1 MFPDL
6 GLIRLADG
14 CHAIPVYSEEPRR
27 KIARGIGISRIDDR
41 RGCRDADCFLCV
53 TAAEAVEAADQAA
66 LFNAL
71 REGRAGALIRHAL
84 APGVGDP
91 AEFRIDDCATQR
103 NLSDEGR
110 EQARA
115 LGERLRAEGVAAA
128 SVYSSQWCRCLE
140 TARLLDLGEVQELPA
155 LNSFFNNRLRSERQT
170 ADLRSFLRAAPPSD
184 PVVLVTHQINIR
196 ALTGQATRSGEI
208 VVVALPPG
216 EQASVLGRI
225 PPPE

>member
-1 MFPDL
+1 MLPH
-6 GLIRLADG
+6 RLLVLLAWS
-14 CHAIPVYSEEPRR
+14 CLCWPESAI
-27 KIARGIGISRIDDR
+27 G
-41 RGCRDADCFLCV
+41 
-53 TAAEAVEAADQAA
+53 TDQEA
-66 LFNAL
+66 LFDAL
-71 REGRAGALIRHAL
+71 REGRAAALVRHAL

-91 AEFRIDDCATQR
+91 AEFRIDDCGTQR

-115 LGERLRAEGVAAA
+115 TGERLRAAGITAAR
-128 SVYSSQWCRCLE
+128 VYSSQWCRCLE

-155 LNSFFNNRLRSERQT
+155 LNSFFNNRSRSERQT

>member
-1 MFPDL
+1 MLPH
-6 GLIRLADG
+6 RLLVLLAWS
-14 CHAIPVYSEEPRR
+14 CLCWPESAI
-27 KIARGIGISRIDDR
+27 GTDQ
-41 RGCRDADCFLCV
+41 
-53 TAAEAVEAADQAA
+53 EAAFD
-66 LFNAL
+66 AL
-71 REGRAGALIRHAL
+71 REGRAAALVRHAL

-91 AEFRIDDCATQR
+91 AEFRIDDCGTQR

-115 LGERLRAEGVAAA
+115 TGERLRAAGITAAR
-128 SVYSSQWCRCLE
+128 VYSSQWCRCLE

-155 LNSFFNNRLRSERQT
+155 LNSFFNNRSRSERQT

>member
-1 MFPDL
+1 MPPVGFRSCL
-6 GLIRLADG
+6 LAWGLVALLA
-14 CHAIPVYSEEPRR
+14 APAP
-27 KIARGIGISRIDDR
+27 
-41 RGCRDADCFLCV
+41 
-53 TAAEAVEAADQAA
+53 AADQAA

-140 TARLLDLGEVQELPA
+140 TARLLDLGEVKELPA
-155 LNSFFNNRLRSERQT
+155 LNSFFNDRSKAEQQS
-170 ADLRSFLRAAPPSD
+170 DVLMSFLRAAPPSD
-184 PVVLVTHQINIR
+184 PLVLVTHQVNIR

-225 PPPE
+225 PPSQ

>member
-1 MFPDL
+1 MPPVGFRSCL
-6 GLIRLADG
+6 LAWGLVALLA
-14 CHAIPVYSEEPRR
+14 APAP
-27 KIARGIGISRIDDR
+27 
-41 RGCRDADCFLCV
+41 
-53 TAAEAVEAADQAA
+53 AADQAA

-140 TARLLDLGEVQELPA
+140 TARLLDLGEVKELPA
-155 LNSFFNNRLRSERQT
+155 LNSFFNDRSKAEQQS
-170 ADLRSFLRAAPPSD
+170 DVLMSFLRAAPPSD
-184 PVVLVTHQINIR
+184 PLVLVTHQVNIR

-208 VVVALPPG
+208 VVVALPLG
-216 EQASVLGRI
+216 KQASVLGRI
-225 PPPE
+225 PPSQ

>member
-1 MFPDL
+1 MPPVGFRSCL
-6 GLIRLADG
+6 LASGLVALLA
-14 CHAIPVYSEEPRR
+14 APAP
-27 KIARGIGISRIDDR
+27 
-41 RGCRDADCFLCV
+41 
-53 TAAEAVEAADQAA
+53 AADQAA
-66 LFNAL
+66 LFDAL
-71 REGRAGALIRHAL
+71 REGRAAALVRHAL

-115 LGERLRAEGVAAA
+115 TGERLRAAGITVAR
-128 SVYSSQWCRCLE
+128 VYSSQWCRCLE

-155 LNSFFNNRLRSERQT
+155 LNSFFNDRSRAEQQS
-170 ADLRSFLRAAPPSD
+170 DELKSFLRAAPPSD
-184 PVVLVTHQINIR
+184 PLVLVTHQINIR

-216 EQASVLGRI
+216 ELASVLGRI
-225 PPPE
+225 PPSQRAPAD

>member
-1 MFPDL
+1 
-6 GLIRLADG
+6 
-14 CHAIPVYSEEPRR
+14 
-27 KIARGIGISRIDDR
+27 
-41 RGCRDADCFLCV
+41 
-53 TAAEAVEAADQAA
+53 
-66 LFNAL
+66 LFDAL
-71 REGRAGALIRHAL
+71 REGRAAALIRHAL

-115 LGERLRAEGVAAA
+115 TGERLRAVGIAAA
-128 SVYSSQWCRCLE
+128 RVYSSQWCRCLE
-140 TARLLDLGEVQELPA
+140 TARLLDLGEVQKLPA
-155 LNSFFNNRLRSERQT
+155 LNSFFNDRSRADRQT
-170 ADLRSFLRAAPPSD
+170 ADLMSFLRAASPSD
-184 PVVLVTHQINIR
+184 PLVLVTHQVNIR

-225 PPPE
+225 PPSQ